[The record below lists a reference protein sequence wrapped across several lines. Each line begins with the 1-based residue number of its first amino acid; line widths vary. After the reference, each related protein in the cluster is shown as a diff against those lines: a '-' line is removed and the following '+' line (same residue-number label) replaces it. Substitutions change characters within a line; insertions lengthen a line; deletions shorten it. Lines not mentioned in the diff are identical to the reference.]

1 MYVAM
6 FCVSLACT
14 GCGRSPD
21 AVSVLS
27 SKSSETSDSFETAL
41 PVSLVGTSANA
52 HGLGSMTLSP
62 AAKVS
67 DNGAATQFSLLT
79 AVQTGVDYQMQL
91 PNPHKNIKEYML
103 LSVYGGICTGDYDAD
118 GLSDFYVTSPVGGG
132 RLYRNLGGFKFQDVT
147 QEAGIE
153 LGARFWGTGATF
165 VDINNDG
172 RLDLYLCSYRSA
184 NKLFINEQTP
194 TGRVRF
200 VERAEK
206 YGLNYRGASMTMAF
220 ADIDNDGD
228 LDGYLATTG
237 LPPPPNTKF
246 QVRFENG
253 KPIVLDHL
261 REYWELIYLPG
272 DRAHRTEAG
281 QFDHLYRNDGDR
293 FTEITEEAGIDG
305 AYFTLSAT
313 WWDYNGDNRPDLYA
327 SNDFLGPDSLYENT
341 GEGRFSNVIREVIPH
356 TPWFSMGSD
365 IGDVNND
372 GLIDFLATDMS
383 ATTHYR
389 DKMMMGNMDDSGW
402 FLEFAEPR
410 QYMRN
415 ALYLNTGGR
424 RVMEAAFMSGIA
436 STNWTW
442 NPRLADF
449 DNDGK
454 LDLFIT
460 NGVLRDTMNSDAAD
474 YSKNVLK
481 EGSQQWVDYWAKQ
494 PMFEEKNLS
503 FRNSGDLKFE
513 NTTEDWGLGRK
524 GVSFGAATADFDNDG
539 DLDLVVNN
547 ADAPVSIYRNNAFA
561 GNSLRVAL
569 VGTKSNRFGIGATVS
584 VEANGTEQ
592 VQYVTLARGWLS
604 ACDPTLHFGL
614 GDATAVERI
623 TIKWPSGITQEISDV
638 DVNQLATITEPKEQ
652 QHISSR
658 HVINV
663 EHTWFESS
671 DILATTN
678 HKESEYDDFAEQPL
692 LPNRLS
698 MAGPAMAWGDVNG
711 DGHLDSYLGGS
722 RGRPGTLLLSS
733 ANGTGFI
740 SSSSK
745 AFADDEQSEDIDA
758 LFFDADG
765 DGDAD
770 LYVVSGSNEAK
781 IGHPA
786 YSDRLYIN
794 QGTGRFKKK
803 DSATLRDS
811 RESGSVVV
819 AADFDL
825 DGDQDLFVGSRCI
838 PGRYPE
844 TPRCQLLVNDGGN
857 FVDDTPAALAE
868 MGLVTDA
875 TWVDVD
881 ANEFPDLVVSTDWG
895 PIKLFRNQQGQLADA
910 TEGAGLVRHAGW
922 WNSVA
927 TGDID
932 RDGDIDFLATNFG
945 LNTKYKASHDKPELL
960 YYGDVD
966 GSGERHII
974 EAKFEGEICYPRR
987 GFSCSR
993 AAMPLLEKH
1002 TKTFHAFASSTLFDL
1017 YADNRL
1023 EAALR
1028 FEANELRSG
1037 VFLNDGAGRFEFR
1050 PLPRIAQIAPCTDA
1064 CLEDLNND
1072 GNLDIVLAQN
1082 FYGPQRETGH
1092 MDGGVGLVLA
1102 GSKTG
1107 AFTPLHPSFSGIRVS
1122 GDARR
1127 VRIIDIN
1134 GDQLPDL
1141 VFALNNGPIKAFL
1154 QSPIASELDLPVA
1167 DGTLQ
1172 SRGHDRR

>member
-1 MYVAM
+1 MYVVLS
-6 FCVSLACT
+6 CLSLVCA
-14 GCGRSPD
+14 GCERSPD
-21 AVSVLS
+21 SEVVVASNT
-27 SKSSETSDSFETAL
+27 SETSRSFETAEL
-41 PVSLVGTSANA
+41 VSLVSTSTSANEP
-52 HGLGSMTLSP
+52 GSVVLLP
-62 AAKVS
+62 AAETPTS
-67 DNGAATQFSLLT
+67 EIATQFSLLT
-79 AVQTGVDYQMQL
+79 AEQTGVDYQMQL
-91 PNPHKNIKEYML
+91 PDPHKNIKEYML
-103 LSVYGGICTGDYDAD
+103 LSVYGGICTGDFDAD
-118 GLSDFYVTSPVGGG
+118 GLSDFFVTSPVGGG
-132 RLYRNLGGFKFQDVT
+132 RLYRNLGGLKFQDIT
-147 QEAGIE
+147 KKAGIE
-153 LGARFWGTGATF
+153 LGDRFWGTGATF

-184 NKLFINEQTP
+184 NRLYINQLTKEGKTQ
-194 TGRVRF
+194 F
-200 VERAEK
+200 VERGKE
-206 YGLNYRGASMTMAF
+206 YGLDYRGASMTMAF

-237 LPPPPNTKF
+237 LPPPPSTKF

-293 FTEITEEAGIDG
+293 FTEITQEAGVDG

-313 WWDYNGDNRPDLYA
+313 WWDYNGDNLPDLYA
-327 SNDFLGPDSLYENT
+327 SNDFFGPDLLYENV
-341 GEGRFSNVIREVIPH
+341 GRGKFKNTIREVIPH

-372 GLIDFLATDMS
+372 GLIDLLATDMS

-389 DKMMMGNMDDSGW
+389 DKMMMGNMEDSGW

-424 RVMEAAFMSGIA
+424 RVMEAAFMAGVA

-460 NGVLRDTMNSDAAD
+460 NGALRDTMNSDAAD

-481 EGSQQWVDYWAKQ
+481 EGSRQWVDYWAKQ
-494 PMFEEKNLS
+494 PLFKEKNLS
-503 FRNSGDLKFE
+503 FQNCGDLKFE
-513 NTTEDWGLGRK
+513 DTTENWGLGRE

-539 DLDLVVNN
+539 DLDMVVNN
-547 ADAPVSIYRNNAFA
+547 ADAPVSIYRNNASA
-561 GNSLRVAL
+561 GNSLRIAL
-569 VGTKSNRFGIGATVS
+569 VGTKSNRFGIGATVR

-614 GDATAVERI
+614 GGVETVEQI
-623 TIKWPSGITQEISDV
+623 TIKWPSGITQEISDI
-638 DVNQLATITEPKEQ
+638 DVNQLAVITEPEEQ
-652 QHISSR
+652 QRVSSR
-658 HVINV
+658 HAVNA
-663 EHTWFESS
+663 ELTWFEPS
-671 DILATTN
+671 DALATTI
-678 HKESEYDDFAEQPL
+678 HVESSFDDFAEQPL

-698 MAGPAMAWGDVNG
+698 VSGPAMAWGDVNG
-711 DGHLDSYLGGS
+711 DGHLDCYLGGS
-722 RGRPGTLLLSS
+722 RGKAATLLMS
-733 ANGTGFI
+733 NEGGTQFTPSG
-740 SSSSK
+740 SQ
-745 AFADDEQSEDIDA
+745 AFADDAECEDVDA
-758 LFFDADG
+758 LFFDADD
-765 DGDAD
+765 DGDVD
-770 LYVVSGSNEAK
+770 LYVVSGSIEAEVDTL
-781 IGHPA
+781 P

-794 QGTGRFKKK
+794 EGKGRFKKK
-803 DSATLRDS
+803 HSTALRDT

-819 AADFDL
+819 AADFDR
-825 DGDQDLFVGSRCI
+825 DGDQDLFIGSRCI

-844 TPRCQLLVNDGGN
+844 TPRSQLLVNDGGT
-857 FVDDTPAALAE
+857 FVDKTPAVLASV
-868 MGLVTDA
+868 GLVTDA
-875 TWVDVD
+875 VWVDVD
-881 ANEFPDLVVSTDWG
+881 SNKFPDLVISTDWG
-895 PIKLFRNQQGQLADA
+895 PIKLFYNRQGQL
-910 TEGAGLVRHAGW
+910 TEVTETAGLARHGGW
-922 WNSVA
+922 WTSVA
-927 TGDID
+927 TGDVD

-945 LNTKYKASHDKPELL
+945 LNTKYKASAKKPELL

-974 EAKFEGEICYPRR
+974 EAKFEGETCYPRR

-993 AAMPLLEKH
+993 AAMPLLKEH

-1023 EAALR
+1023 EAALK

-1037 VFLNDGAGRFEFR
+1037 VFLNDGVGSFEFR
-1050 PLPRIAQIAPCTDA
+1050 PLPRIAQIAPSTDA
-1064 CLEDLNND
+1064 CFADLNDD

-1082 FYGPQRETGH
+1082 FYGPQRETGR

-1102 GSKTG
+1102 GSKAGT
-1107 AFTPLHPSFSGIRVS
+1107 FIPLHPTLSGIRVS

-1127 VRIIDIN
+1127 VSIVDIN
-1134 GDQLPDL
+1134 GNQLPDV
-1141 VFALNNGPIKAFL
+1141 VFALNNGPMKAFL
-1154 QSPIASELDLPVA
+1154 QSSIASELDPITV
-1167 DGTLQ
+1167 DRTSQ
-1172 SRGHDRR
+1172 SRSP